1 MIQRILQFL
10 KDPTAATLA
19 KGSSVVLIFKI
30 IGALGGY
37 VLLWS
42 LGQAGGEKA
51 VGVYEVAFTLIL
63 IASTVGRWGLDTVL
77 VKELGKTELGDAP
90 SRGLYGHIF
99 VRVLAITAAL
109 SILTFFAAEALTEL
123 FFNQTPVGVLRTA
136 SLTALPF
143 TLMLLNAE
151 AYRGLHK
158 PVLFSINQ
166 HGTVYLIL
174 AALLWWVPM
183 ESAGFDAE
191 GSAQF
196 ALLLLLGISSAFALL
211 STVHVISLCERKPW
225 RGAALAGNLMKVAT
239 PMLVSSALFL
249 VMSWSDTLML
259 SYFLEEDEVGVYRIV
274 FKIATLITF
283 AQFALNTVVA
293 PMISGLHN
301 GGSNMS
307 LLAQRIATLNLVTAG
322 PIFLGII
329 ALGPFLIGLFGVND
343 PWTAYPWLVIL
354 ACGQLANAFAGPVLN
369 ILNMTG
375 HEKSAQNTMLVVAT
389 LNIILNAVLIP
400 AFGPGGAA
408 VATAM
413 TMVGWNIWAGVLVY
427 RFHGIITVPFLAK
440 RSRS

>member
-109 SILTFFAAEALTEL
+109 SILTFFAAEALTEF

-196 ALLLLLGISSAFALL
+196 ALFLLLGISSAFALL

-225 RGAALAGNLMKVAT
+225 RGAALAG
-239 PMLVSSALFL
+239 
-249 VMSWSDTLML
+249 
-259 SYFLEEDEVGVYRIV
+259 
-274 FKIATLITF
+274 
-283 AQFALNTVVA
+283 
-293 PMISGLHN
+293 
-301 GGSNMS
+301 
-307 LLAQRIATLNLVTAG
+307 
-322 PIFLGII
+322 
-329 ALGPFLIGLFGVND
+329 
-343 PWTAYPWLVIL
+343 
-354 ACGQLANAFAGPVLN
+354 
-369 ILNMTG
+369 
-375 HEKSAQNTMLVVAT
+375 
-389 LNIILNAVLIP
+389 
-400 AFGPGGAA
+400 
-408 VATAM
+408 
-413 TMVGWNIWAGVLVY
+413 
-427 RFHGIITVPFLAK
+427 
-440 RSRS
+440 

>member
-183 ESAGFDAE
+183 ESALPDE
-191 GSAQF
+191 
-196 ALLLLLGISSAFALL
+196 
-211 STVHVISLCERKPW
+211 
-225 RGAALAGNLMKVAT
+225 LARS
-239 PMLVSSALFL
+239 PQPP
-249 VMSWSDTLML
+249 LML
-259 SYFLEEDEVGVYRIV
+259 
-274 FKIATLITF
+274 
-283 AQFALNTVVA
+283 
-293 PMISGLHN
+293 M
-301 GGSNMS
+301 
-307 LLAQRIATLNLVTAG
+307 
-322 PIFLGII
+322 
-329 ALGPFLIGLFGVND
+329 
-343 PWTAYPWLVIL
+343 
-354 ACGQLANAFAGPVLN
+354 
-369 ILNMTG
+369 
-375 HEKSAQNTMLVVAT
+375 
-389 LNIILNAVLIP
+389 
-400 AFGPGGAA
+400 
-408 VATAM
+408 
-413 TMVGWNIWAGVLVY
+413 
-427 RFHGIITVPFLAK
+427 
-440 RSRS
+440 

>member
-19 KGSSVVLIFKI
+19 KGSSVVLLFKI

-63 IASTVGRWGLDTVL
+63 IASTLGRWGLDTVL

-99 VRVLAITAAL
+99 ARVLAITAAL

-183 ESAGFDAE
+183 ESAGFDAQ

-239 PMLVSSALFL
+239 PMLISSALFL

-307 LLAQRIATLNLVTAG
+307 LLAQRIATMNLITAG
-322 PIFLGII
+322 PIFFGII

-369 ILNMTG
+369 VLNMTG
-375 HEKSAQNTMLVVAT
+375 YEKSARNTMLVMAT
-389 LNIILNAVLIP
+389 ANIALNALCIP
-400 AFGPGGAA
+400 IWGPLGAA
-408 VATAM
+408 IATAS
-413 TMVGWNIWAGVLVY
+413 TMIGWNLWAGILVY
-427 RFHGIITVPFLAK
+427 KYHGLITMPFLAK
-440 RSRS
+440 KNPV

>member
-10 KDPTAATLA
+10 KDPTAAQLA
-19 KGSSVVLIFKI
+19 KGSSVVLMFKI

-42 LGQAGGEKA
+42 LGKAGGEKA

-63 IASTVGRWGLDTVL
+63 IASTIGRWGLDTVL
-77 VKELGKTELGDAP
+77 VKELGKTELGNAP
-90 SRGLYGHIF
+90 SRGLYGQIF
-99 VRVLAITAAL
+99 LRVFAISAAL
-109 SILTFFAAEALTEL
+109 SAIIFFSAEGLTGL
-123 FFNQTPVGVLRTA
+123 FFNQTDVGVLRTA
-136 SLTALPF
+136 SLTVLPF

-166 HGTVYLIL
+166 HGTIYLIL
-174 AALLWWVPM
+174 AALLWWIPSSSTGLM
-183 ESAGFDAE
+183 TCD
-191 GSAQF
+191 SAQF
-196 ALLLLLGISSAFALL
+196 ALLLLLGISSLFALF
-211 STVHVISLCERKPW
+211 STIHVISLSERKPW
-225 RGAALAGNLMKVAT
+225 RSQKLTGNLMKVAT

-293 PMISGLHN
+293 PMISGLHS

-307 LLAQRIATLNLVTAG
+307 FLAQRIATLNLVTSA
-322 PIFLGII
+322 PIFIGIVV
-329 ALGPFLIGLFGVND
+329 LGPYLIGFFEVND
-343 PWTAYPWLVIL
+343 PWGSYSWLVIL
-354 ACGQLANAFAGPVLN
+354 ALGQLANAFAGPVLN

-375 HEKSAQNTMLVVAT
+375 YEKSAQNTMLVVVT
-389 LNIILNAVLIP
+389 LNIIFNAILIP
-400 AFGPGGAA
+400 IFGPGGAA
-408 VATAM
+408 VATAL
-413 TMVGWNIWAGVLVY
+413 TMVAWNVWAGILVY